1 MDDAISLAKSLLSER
16 LNNAGNNQST
26 TASPVEDSPQSGE
39 LPQQGSLR
47 GGQGVLYPQGAQD
60 DQSPL
65 EGLPTKVSI
74 PRTGETITATHD
86 PRIRAIAADYMQAS
100 GQQYSPPRK
109 YVKVDPDRGKRIAD
123 EYESMEH
130 DPYHPLV
137 KASYDALAEETIAQY
152 NHAKAAGLKLNF
164 WNPDEMEDPYAAS
177 PRLMTED
184 VRKNHHMYV
193 FPTDYGYGNEPIS
206 DRDREENPMLRDTGE
221 TWNGKPVLVNDMF
234 RAIHD
239 YFGHA
244 KEGVGFRGDGEEN
257 AWRSHASMYSP
268 LARLALGTETRGQNS
283 WLNYGPHGEKNRTAS
298 TEETVF
304 ALPKIGLMPS
314 WVHHEGGED
323 FTLPE
328 HIEEMRKIHKRYG
341 KADGGI
347 VGDPDADEG
356 ITAYHG
362 SPHDFEQF
370 DISKIGTGEG
380 NQSYGHG
387 LYFAES
393 EPVAKG
399 YRDKLSEGTYKT
411 DAGEIFD
418 PYKNLEHMNVRVA
431 AYKGIDP
438 AIERA
443 TGLLQDNPNDDRIHR
458 DMEKLQTMKA
468 QNATPHKGHM
478 YEVGINAHPDHFLD
492 WDKPFHE
499 QSDHVQQ
506 ALMSVPNF
514 EDMGHYKSG
523 MKMGALID
531 KGLIPHTYDKASPEF
546 SKAYHAAGIKGVKYL
561 DAGSRVAFKAPTS
574 NYVVFDDKLVNVKRK
589 YAEGGAVDEIPDSW
603 EDAFHATHADVR
615 QFDLSKAGSGTTV
628 GGGKAERAVFLT
640 SDPENAKTYLGGQ
653 FVNREN
659 APHTEEM
666 PYGVGRHYEYGA
678 NIMPLR
684 VNTKDFHEWDYGG
697 NLYDAN
703 HMKEM
708 IRQAKK
714 DKAPGIKIE
723 NIKDQGYMGL
733 GSGKKTTTY
742 VVLDTSRLRSRFA
755 KFDPK
760 AAKKKDLGAKN
771 GGSIVQRALMLTSK
785 KA

>member
-26 TASPVEDSPQSGE
+26 TASPVEDSPKTGE

-74 PRTGETITATHD
+74 PRTGETLTATHD

-137 KASYDALAEETIAQY
+137 KASYDALAKETIAQY
-152 NHAKAAGLKLNF
+152 NHAKTAGLKLSF

-193 FPTDYGYGNEPIS
+193 FPTDYGYGNEPIT

-304 ALPKIGLMPS
+304 APPKIGLMPS

-347 VGDPDADEG
+347 VGDPDTDEG

-370 DISKIGTGEG
+370 DMSKIGTGEG

-387 LYFAES
+387 LYFAQNED
-393 EPVAKG
+393 VAKG
-399 YRDKLSEGTYKT
+399 YRDTLGGHHPGDVLIGDEKYPHWASRDIINAYRKLGYDNETAVMASHFLKEHKGDLNAAAAATWSNDKIPDSVAEAIFKT
-411 DAGEIFD
+411 E
-418 PYKNLEHMNVRVA
+418 Y
-431 AYKGIDP
+431 
-438 AIERA
+438 
-443 TGLLQDNPNDDRIHR
+443 
-458 DMEKLQTMKA
+458 
-468 QNATPHKGHM
+468 ATPAGHM
-478 YEVGINAHPDHFLD
+478 YEVNINAHPDHFLD

-499 QSDHVQQ
+499 QSEHVKRGLRSIPEFDDRV
-506 ALMSVPNF
+506 AKYGVLDP
-514 EDMGHYKSG
+514 DYKS
-523 MKMGALID
+523 KISMGEFINRGVL
-531 KGLIPHTYDKASPEF
+531 PHSYDKSGPEF
-546 SKAYHAAGIKGVKYL
+546 SNAYHAAGIKGVKYL
-561 DAGSRVAFKAPTS
+561 DQGSRWGDKKNPTS

-589 YAEGGAVDEIPDSW
+589 YAKGG
-603 EDAFHATHADVR
+603 
-615 QFDLSKAGSGTTV
+615 TV
-628 GGGKAERAVFLT
+628 QRSPKPV
-640 SDPENAKTYLGGQ
+640 SD
-653 FVNREN
+653 
-659 APHTEEM
+659 
-666 PYGVGRHYEYGA
+666 
-678 NIMPLR
+678 
-684 VNTKDFHEWDYGG
+684 
-697 NLYDAN
+697 
-703 HMKEM
+703 
-708 IRQAKK
+708 
-714 DKAPGIKIE
+714 
-723 NIKDQGYMGL
+723 
-733 GSGKKTTTY
+733 
-742 VVLDTSRLRSRFA
+742 
-755 KFDPK
+755 
-760 AAKKKDLGAKN
+760 
-771 GGSIVQRALMLTSK
+771 GSIVNRALMLTSK